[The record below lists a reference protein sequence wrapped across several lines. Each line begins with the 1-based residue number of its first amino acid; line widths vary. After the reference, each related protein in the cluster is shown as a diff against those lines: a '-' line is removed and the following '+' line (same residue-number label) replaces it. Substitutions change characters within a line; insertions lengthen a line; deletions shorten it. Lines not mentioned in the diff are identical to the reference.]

1 MTRAEI
7 KAQIREWDTET
18 WKMEMIG
25 KPTMKWYV
33 EAKLKIKYDNCYTN
47 STASKFL
54 AKARTNSLKI
64 REVLGRIKENKRN
77 NFDTTCQLCGTEEE
91 DLEHFLLKCK
101 KLEEKRD
108 KEIIEKVRKIKE
120 ANRMKYILFD
130 IRKWEGVS
138 KMIYKLWHLRKIL
151 LKPP

>member
-18 WKMEMIG
+18 WKIEIMS
-25 KPTMKWYV
+25 KSTMKWYT
-33 EAKLKIKYDNCYTN
+33 EAKLKIKYDNCYIN
-47 STASKFL
+47 NTASKFL

-64 REVLGRIKENKRN
+64 REVLGRTKENREN

-91 DLEHFLLKCK
+91 DLEHFILKCR
-101 KLEEKRD
+101 KLEGKRD
-108 KEIIEKVRKIKE
+108 TEIMDKVGKIKE
-120 ANRMKYILFD
+120 ENRMAYILFG
-130 IRKWEGVS
+130 IRKWEEVS
-138 KMIYKLWHLRKIL
+138 RMIYKLWHLRKIL